1 MLFFASFQF
10 LTFDFSSL
18 FSISLFSDCPWVD
31 TCIGDGNHVYFVLF
45 LLHMVLVLT
54 LHAWVSIMFLSMPEH
69 RNFAM
74 ISQETAKQCKQKA
87 SR

>member
-1 MLFFASFQF
+1 MLTSVFCVLFC
-10 LTFDFSSL
+10 FSA
-18 FSISLFSDCPWVD
+18 FSDCPWVD

-74 ISQETAKQCKQKA
+74 ISQRTARQCKQKA